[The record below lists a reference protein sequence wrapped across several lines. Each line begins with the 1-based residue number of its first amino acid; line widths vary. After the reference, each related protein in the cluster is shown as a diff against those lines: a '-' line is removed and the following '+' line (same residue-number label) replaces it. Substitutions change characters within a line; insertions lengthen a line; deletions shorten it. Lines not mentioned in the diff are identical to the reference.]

1 VRRRWPRST
10 PDGYNRGTNP
20 VAPEGWKSF
29 SQVYKSSYNAIAGT
43 IAPSKPLMVGEVAS
57 SEIGGSKS
65 AWIKDMLVKVPTEFP
80 KIRAL
85 LYFDKY
91 DSSMDWP
98 LETSTSALSAFAE
111 GMQNSTYLGNTFS
124 SLSATKILP
133 LG

>member
-1 VRRRWPRST
+1 
-10 PDGYNRGTNP
+10 
-20 VAPEGWKSF
+20 
-29 SQVYKSSYNAIAGT
+29 
-43 IAPSKPLMVGEVAS
+43 MVGEVAS

-65 AWIKDMLVKVPTEFP
+65 AWIKDMLAKVPAEYP

-98 LETSTSALSAFAE
+98 LETSGAATSAFAE
-111 GMQNSTYLGNTFS
+111 GVQGSNYLGNTFS
-124 SLSATKILP
+124 TLSATKILP